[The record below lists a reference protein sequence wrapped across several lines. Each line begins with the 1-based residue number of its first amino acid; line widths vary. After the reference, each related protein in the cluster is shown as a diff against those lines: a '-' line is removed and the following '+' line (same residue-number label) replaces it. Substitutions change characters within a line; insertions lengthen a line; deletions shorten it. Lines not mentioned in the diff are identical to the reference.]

1 MVALKPV
8 SILFI
13 GDAVGASGVAAVQTG
28 LSGLK
33 DRYAAG
39 LTVLNAENAS
49 AGRGLTPAVARSLF
63 EMGIDV
69 LTSGNHI
76 WNKDKIFPMMEE
88 HPNLLRPLNYPTG
101 APGHGS
107 CVTATA
113 EGIPAAVINLQG
125 RSFMQPIDCPFKAA
139 DEEVGRLHQAGVR
152 VILVDF
158 HAEATAEKI
167 ALGRYLDGRVS
178 AVVGTH
184 THVQTADERVLPM
197 GSAYITDVGMTGPSD
212 SVIGMETQSA
222 ILRFK
227 TQLPVPYRASESA
240 SGINAV
246 IVCVDPETGNA
257 TGITRLQFSPN
268 RQ

>member
-13 GDAVGASGVAAVQTG
+13 GDVIGTTGIAAVQAQI
-28 LSGLK
+28 SGLK
-33 DRYAAG
+33 SRTEAG

-49 AGRGLTPAVARSLF
+49 GGRGLTPAVARSLF
-63 EMGIDV
+63 DMGIDV

-76 WNKDKIFPMMEE
+76 WNKDKIFPMLEE
-88 HPNLLRPLNYPTG
+88 EPNLLRPLNYPAG

-113 EGIPAAVINLQG
+113 EGVSAAVINLQG
-125 RSFMQPIDCPFKAA
+125 RSFMPSIDCPFKAA
-139 DEEVGRLHQAGVR
+139 DREIDRLGQAGVR

-167 ALGRYLDGRVS
+167 ALGKYLDGRVS
-178 AVVGTH
+178 AVLGTH
-184 THVQTADERVLPM
+184 THVQTADEQILPM
-197 GSAYITDVGMTGPSD
+197 GSAYITDVGMSGPSD

-227 TQLPVPYRASESA
+227 TQLPVPYRVSESA

-246 IVCVDPETGNA
+246 VVRVDPESGKA
-257 TGITRLQFSPN
+257 TGITRHSFQPG
-268 RQ
+268 